1 MGVGSMSITGLIA
14 SDVDIQGI
22 ITQLAQIKRR
32 PVELLEQHKSTCNER
47 LAAFQQLTARVIS
60 LSTEAAGLIDGTA
73 FAQVTASSSD
83 ESAVVVSAS
92 AGAPVGH
99 YDITVSQLAQSHK
112 VSSGSV
118 SSLSD
123 ALGYE
128 GDIILNGT
136 AVSVEAGD
144 SLADI
149 RDAINAAGAGASA
162 SILTVS
168 DTDHRLTISSLTSG
182 ADGALELVDANVSG
196 ILEDLGMKVAGTSVK
211 HPITDGAAGDGLSDK
226 LTAVGDVL
234 GLTAAP
240 SGTVQV
246 NGTDVAIDLST
257 DSLQEIA
264 SAIDAVAGV
273 TATVETISVD
283 GEAAYRLE
291 IVGDGG
297 QPTFS
302 DDGNVLV
309 TLGVLQKDFANEVDA
324 AQDASFT
331 IDGVSMTRPTNAID
345 DAIENLQLQLVG
357 TTAEAVT
364 VSVECNTSA
373 TISAMNGFVSAY
385 NQVIDF
391 IDQHQDFDT
400 EAESGGLFFGS
411 PAVLNLEADLR
422 DQVSDLVDTMGGE
435 LRLASQIGLSFDTRD
450 HLVFD
455 STQLLEALESDPEGV
470 KRLFGV
476 STDATSA
483 EVEVYEYT
491 SATRDSGEAG
501 WAVEITQVATKPTA
515 TSAAL
520 PGGISMDETLT
531 INGKPVTLTAG
542 MSLQEATDTLNALF
556 TAQRMDMSARVDGD
570 SLVIEHVLYGAAH
583 DIEIESS
590 LDDGSGG
597 TDLGGPTAGEVATY
611 TGQDVA
617 GTIDGEAAT
626 GSGRLLTAAEGID
639 AEGLRLRVRADTTGS
654 KGVVL
659 VSKGIAARLSSFVE
673 VVTDADTGSL
683 TRAAEG
689 IGREIESIDEEIA
702 ELEADVDRY
711 IEKLQLDFARM
722 ETKMSQSVT
731 LLDWMEN
738 QVEYL
743 WGSGGYR
750 S

>member
-14 SDVDIQGI
+14 SDVDIQAI

-32 PVELLEQHKSTCNER
+32 PVQLLEDHKSTCNER
-47 LAAFQQLTARVIS
+47 LAAFQQLTARVLS
-60 LSTEAAGLIDGTA
+60 LSTYAADMSDGTA

-83 ESAVVVSAS
+83 ESVVVASVS
-92 AGAPVGH
+92 AGAPVGR

-112 VSSGSV
+112 VSSASV
-118 SSLSD
+118 SSTSD

-128 GDIILNGT
+128 GDIIVNGQV
-136 AVSVEAGD
+136 VSLEASD

-182 ADGALELVDANVSG
+182 AEGALEVVDANASG
-196 ILEDLGMKVAGTSVK
+196 ILEDLGVKAAGTSVK
-211 HPITDGAAGDGLSDK
+211 HPITDGAASDSLTDK
-226 LTAVGDVL
+226 LSAVGDVL

-257 DSLQEIA
+257 DSLEEIA

-273 TATVETISVD
+273 SATVETVSVD
-283 GEAAYRLE
+283 GEAAYRVE
-291 IVGDGG
+291 IVGDSG
-297 QPTFS
+297 QPTFT
-302 DDGNVLV
+302 DDSNVLA

-324 AQDASFT
+324 AQDASLT
-331 IDGVSMTRPTNAID
+331 IDGVSMTRATNAID
-345 DAIENLQLQLVG
+345 DAIENLQLQLVDS
-357 TTAEAVT
+357 TAEAVT
-364 VSVECNTSA
+364 VFVARNTSA
-373 TISAMNGFVSAY
+373 SVSAMNSFVSAY
-385 NQVIDF
+385 NGVIDF
-391 IDQHQDFDT
+391 INQHQDFDT
-400 EAESGGLFFGS
+400 EAETGGLFFGS

-422 DQVSDLVDTMGGE
+422 DQVADLVDTMGGD
-435 LRLASQIGLSFDTRD
+435 LKLASQIGLSFDADDR
-450 HLVFD
+450 LLFD
-455 STQLLEALESDPEGV
+455 STQLLDALESDPEGI

-476 STDATSA
+476 RTDATSA

-491 SATRDSGEAG
+491 LATRDSGASG
-501 WAVEITQVATKPTA
+501 WAVEVTQIATRPTA

-520 PGGISMDETLT
+520 SGGIAVDETLT
-531 INGKPVTLTAG
+531 VNGKPVTLTAG
-542 MSLQEATDTLNALF
+542 MSLQEAADTLNALF
-556 TAQRMDMSARVDGD
+556 NAQNMDMGASVDGD
-570 SLVIEHVLYGAAH
+570 TIVIEHDLYGDSH
-583 DIEIESS
+583 EIDIESS

-597 TDLGGPTAGEVATY
+597 TDLGGATAGEIATY

-617 GTIDGEAAT
+617 GSIDGEAAT
-626 GSGRLLTAAEGID
+626 GSGRLLTAGEGTD
-639 AEGLRLRVRADTTGS
+639 AEGLRLRVTAEATGS

-659 VSKGIAARLSSFVE
+659 VSKGIAARLSHFVDA
-673 VVTDADTGSL
+673 VTDADTGSL
-683 TRAAEG
+683 TRAAG
-689 IGREIESIDEEIA
+689 GVSTEIESIDEEIA

-711 IEKLQLDFARM
+711 IEQLQLDFARM

-743 WGSGGYR
+743 WWSGGRR